1 MGINVFVHDDAVDV
15 DFTGLDRLVTL
26 RGRVRLPMGV
36 IADARLVRQDELRPS
51 LGLRLGGTYL
61 PGVLAAGRFSVRDRP
76 GAEQVWDVYR
86 DQEVLVIETKLEHP
100 ARVVLQHPDRHRLAW
115 LIAERID
122 R

>member
-1 MGINVFVHDDAVDV
+1 MGINVFVHDDAVDI

-26 RGRVRLPMGV
+26 RGHVRLPMGV
-36 IADARLVRQDELRPS
+36 IASARLVHQDELRPT

-61 PGVLAAGRFSVRDRP
+61 PGVLAAGKFSARDRD
-76 GAEQVWDVYR
+76 GGEQLWDVYR
-86 DQEVLVIETKLEHP
+86 DPEVLVIETKLDHP
-100 ARVVLQHPDRHRLAW
+100 VRLVLQHPDRGRLAW